1 MQSKHGYYFE
11 ELSVGMSESYTR
23 TVTDQDIRQFAE
35 VSGDTNPLHLDE
47 KFAATTRFEKRI
59 AHGMLSGSYISTIV
73 GTRLPGPGCLYR
85 SQTLKFRAPV
95 HIDDEVT
102 ATATITALDERRGLV
117 TLNTVCRVGDTDVI
131 RGEAVMLVP
140 KQSKSQS
147 KS

>member
-11 ELSVGMSESYTR
+11 DLSIGMSESYTR
-23 TVTDQDIRQFAE
+23 IVSDKDIRQFAE

-47 KFAATTRFEKRI
+47 AFAATTRFKKRI

-95 HIDDEVT
+95 HINDEVT
-102 ATATITALDERRGLV
+102 ATVTITGLDQRRGLV
-117 TLNTVCRVGDTDVI
+117 TLETVCRVGDTDVI

-140 KQSKSQS
+140 KRS
-147 KS
+147 

>member
-1 MQSKHGYYFE
+1 MKSKHGYYFE
-11 ELSVGMSESYTR
+11 DLSIGMSESYTR
-23 TVTDQDIRQFAE
+23 TVSDKDIRRFAE

-47 KFAATTRFEKRI
+47 EFAATTRFKKRI

-102 ATATITALDERRGLV
+102 ASVTITELDERRGLV
-117 TLNTVCRVGDTDVI
+117 TLNTVCRVGETDVI

-140 KQSKSQS
+140 RRN
-147 KS
+147 

>member
-1 MQSKHGYYFE
+1 MKSKHGYYFE
-11 ELSVGMSESYTR
+11 DLSIGMSESYTR
-23 TVTDQDIRQFAE
+23 TVSDKDIRQFAE

-47 KFAATTRFEKRI
+47 AFAATTRFKKRI

-95 HIDDEVT
+95 HVDDEVT
-102 ATATITALDERRGLV
+102 ASVTITELDERRGLV

-140 KQSKSQS
+140 RRN
-147 KS
+147 

>member
-1 MQSKHGYYFE
+1 MMKSKHGYYFE
-11 ELSVGMSESYTR
+11 DLSIGMSESYTR
-23 TVTDQDIRQFAE
+23 TVSEKDIRQFAE

-47 KFAATTRFEKRI
+47 AFAATTRFKKRI

-95 HIDDEVT
+95 HINDEVT
-102 ATATITALDERRGLV
+102 ASVTITELDERRGLV

-140 KQSKSQS
+140 KRS
-147 KS
+147 

>member
-1 MQSKHGYYFE
+1 MKSKHGYYFE
-11 ELSVGMSESYTR
+11 DLSIGMSESYTR
-23 TVTDQDIRQFAE
+23 TVSDKDIRQFAE

-47 KFAATTRFEKRI
+47 AFAATTRFKNRI

-102 ATATITALDERRGLV
+102 ASVTITELDERRGLV

-140 KQSKSQS
+140 RRN
-147 KS
+147 

>member
-1 MQSKHGYYFE
+1 MKSKHGYYFE
-11 ELSVGMSESYTR
+11 DLSTGMSESYTR
-23 TVTDQDIRQFAE
+23 TVSDKDIRQFAE

-47 KFAATTRFEKRI
+47 EFAATTRFKKRI

-102 ATATITALDERRGLV
+102 ASVTITELDERRGLV

-140 KQSKSQS
+140 RRN
-147 KS
+147 

>member
-1 MQSKHGYYFE
+1 MKSKHGYYFE
-11 ELSVGMSESYTR
+11 DLSIGMSESYTR
-23 TVTDQDIRQFAE
+23 TVSDKDIRQFAE

-47 KFAATTRFEKRI
+47 KFAATTRFKKRI

-95 HIDDEVT
+95 YVGDEVT
-102 ATATITALDERRGLV
+102 ASVTITELDERRGLV

-140 KQSKSQS
+140 RRNQTHG
-147 KS
+147 